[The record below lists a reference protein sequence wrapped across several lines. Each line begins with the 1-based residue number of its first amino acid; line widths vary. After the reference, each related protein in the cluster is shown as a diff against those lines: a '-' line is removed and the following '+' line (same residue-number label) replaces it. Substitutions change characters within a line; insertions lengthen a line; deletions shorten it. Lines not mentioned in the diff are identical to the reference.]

1 MASRAAAE
9 RMHLFGIRHH
19 GPGSA
24 RSLRA
29 ALDALDPAMVLIE
42 GPPDADDIIRFA
54 ALAAMKPPVAM
65 LVHGQDEPGLSTFYP
80 YGIYSP
86 EWQAMLWAAARARP
100 VRFID
105 LPAANRLALR
115 AKEEAKAPEEKGDDE
130 DVAAAPTDGEPSAP
144 ESTSEDAAK
153 DTAKSPGEVDLA
165 TVPRDPLA

>member
-54 ALAAMKPPVAM
+54 ALPAMKPPVAM
-65 LVHGQDEPGLSTFYP
+65 LVHGQDDPALSSFYP
-80 YGIYSP
+80 FAIYSP
-86 EWQAMLWAAARARP
+86 EWQVMQWASARERP
-100 VRFID
+100 LRFID

-115 AKEEAKAPEEKGDDE
+115 AAEEAKAPMGADGANGPPDD
-130 DVAAAPTDGEPSAP
+130 DGVARACGCASHA
-144 ESTSEDAAK
+144 
-153 DTAKSPGEVDLA
+153 LA
-165 TVPRDPLA
+165 GGAID

>member
-54 ALAAMKPPVAM
+54 ALPAMKPPVAM
-65 LVHGQDEPGLSTFYP
+65 LVHGQDDPGLSTFYP

-86 EWQAMLWAAARARP
+86 EWQAMLWAAARGRP
-100 VRFID
+100 VRFMCQKASIVST
-105 LPAANRLALR
+105 RGSI
-115 AKEEAKAPEEKGDDE
+115 AK
-130 DVAAAPTDGEPSAP
+130 
-144 ESTSEDAAK
+144 
-153 DTAKSPGEVDLA
+153 L
-165 TVPRDPLA
+165 

>member
-86 EWQAMLWAAARARP
+86 EWQAMLWAAERARP

-115 AKEEAKAPEEKGDDE
+115 AAEAAKAPEGKGDDG
-130 DVAAAPTDGEPSAP
+130 DVADAP
-144 ESTSEDAAK
+144 ESASEDAAK
-153 DTAKSPGEVDLA
+153 DAPKDAPKDA
-165 TVPRDPLA
+165 

>member
-42 GPPDADDIIRFA
+42 GPPDADDIIKFA
-54 ALAAMKPPVAM
+54 ALPAMKPPVAM
-65 LVHGQDEPGLSTFYP
+65 LVHGQDDPGLSTFYP

-86 EWQAMLWAAARARP
+86 EWQAMLWAAARERP

-115 AKEEAKAPEEKGDDE
+115 AAEEAKAPEPKDQETADPPAEADPP
-130 DVAAAPTDGEPSAP
+130 AP
-144 ESTSEDAAK
+144 
-153 DTAKSPGEVDLA
+153 
-165 TVPRDPLA
+165 